1 MFTHPWGS
9 NAPSRQKKKL
19 EGHLRRND
27 RRVERCKRTFEQKLK
42 ALALEAD
49 EIHRS
54 LQMVADYQAGR
65 KLDSPKKLAR
75 AIATEVIGLST
86 SDLGIR
92 LDKVVEIFDALKA
105 SKSK

>member
-1 MFTHPWGS
+1 MFTHPWGR

-19 EGHLRRND
+19 EGHLRRNE
-27 RRVERCKRTFEQKLK
+27 RRVERCKQAFEQKLET
-42 ALALEAD
+42 LALEAN
-49 EIHRS
+49 EVRRS
-54 LQMVADYQAGR
+54 LQLVADYQAGR

-86 SDLGIR
+86 SDSGIR